1 MWFTVQNVAPKTR
14 MTRPCVLTVALL
26 FTAQAQRKDLTR
38 DIDGTEMN
46 TMVITEEAEPSEA

>member
-1 MWFTVQNVAPKTR
+1 
-14 MTRPCVLTVALL
+14 VLTVALH
-26 FTAQAQRKDLTR
+26 FTAQAQRKDLTG